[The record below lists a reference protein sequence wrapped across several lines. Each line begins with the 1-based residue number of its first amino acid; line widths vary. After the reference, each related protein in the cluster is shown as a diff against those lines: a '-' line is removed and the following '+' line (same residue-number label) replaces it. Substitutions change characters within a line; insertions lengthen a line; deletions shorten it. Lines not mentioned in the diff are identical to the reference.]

1 MLYNESDQTNIA
13 TFTKEGASRKYYTS
27 FYIHIQPVEEI
38 KFMQIFFG
46 LLFIPRGI
54 LPVNSNVW
62 IAIFM
67 QLFLAALDKIIFRD
81 YNYNSVIYHCYI
93 GGVQN

>member
-1 MLYNESDQTNIA
+1 MLYNESNQTNIA

-38 KFMQIFFG
+38 KFMQ
-46 LLFIPRGI
+46 
-54 LPVNSNVW
+54 
-62 IAIFM
+62 
-67 QLFLAALDKIIFRD
+67 LFLAALDKIIFRD

>member
-1 MLYNESDQTNIA
+1 MLYNESNQTNIA

-38 KFMQIFFG
+38 KFMQ
-46 LLFIPRGI
+46 
-54 LPVNSNVW
+54 
-62 IAIFM
+62 
-67 QLFLAALDKIIFRD
+67 LFLAALDKIIFRN

>member
-1 MLYNESDQTNIA
+1 MLYNESDKTNIA

-27 FYIHIQPVEEI
+27 FYIHIQPFEEI
-38 KFMQIFFG
+38 K
-46 LLFIPRGI
+46 
-54 LPVNSNVW
+54 
-62 IAIFM
+62 FM

>member
-1 MLYNESDQTNIA
+1 MLYNESNQTNIA

-38 KFMQIFFG
+38 KFMQ
-46 LLFIPRGI
+46 
-54 LPVNSNVW
+54 
-62 IAIFM
+62 
-67 QLFLAALDKIIFRD
+67 LFLAALDKIIFRD
-81 YNYNSVIYHCYI
+81 YNYNSVIYRCYI

>member
-1 MLYNESDQTNIA
+1 MLYNESNQTNIA

-27 FYIHIQPVEEI
+27 FYIHIQPFEEI
-38 KFMQIFFG
+38 K
-46 LLFIPRGI
+46 
-54 LPVNSNVW
+54 
-62 IAIFM
+62 FM

-93 GGVQN
+93 GGVTKINGNGTTLENIHRAAKA

>member
-1 MLYNESDQTNIA
+1 MLYNESNQTNIA

-38 KFMQIFFG
+38 KFMQ
-46 LLFIPRGI
+46 
-54 LPVNSNVW
+54 
-62 IAIFM
+62 
-67 QLFLAALDKIIFRD
+67 LFLAALDKIIFRD
-81 YNYNSVIYHCYI
+81 YTYNSVIYHCYI

>member
-1 MLYNESDQTNIA
+1 MLYNESDETNICNIHK
-13 TFTKEGASRKYYTS
+13 KEGASRKYYTS
-27 FYIHIQPVEEI
+27 FYIHIQPFEEI
-38 KFMQIFFG
+38 K
-46 LLFIPRGI
+46 
-54 LPVNSNVW
+54 
-62 IAIFM
+62 FM